1 MEPIFLYT
9 QGVQMLDLP
18 KHLATYL
25 IIDISLF
32 IANGFVCSEFMDL
45 NKVMLKANQ
54 NSIINLV
61 GDSIFKCSP
70 LKR

>member
-1 MEPIFLYT
+1 
-9 QGVQMLDLP
+9 MLDLT

-32 IANGFVCSEFMDL
+32 IASGFICSEFMDL
-45 NKVMLKANQ
+45 NKVIPKANQ

>member
-1 MEPIFLYT
+1 
-9 QGVQMLDLP
+9 MLDLP

-32 IANGFVCSEFMDL
+32 IASGFICSEFMDL

-61 GDSIFKCSP
+61 GDSI
-70 LKR
+70 